1 MIWPLLDGEKFD
13 EVFSRIAK
21 LQSNLRSLA
30 FQHNMSILV
39 VNNAVNNGT
48 RPALGKL
55 FSKVANT
62 RLFINKN
69 NEITFEKC
77 SPFDKLKQGDKIC
90 TNINE
95 NGVTKVD

>member
-1 MIWPLLDGEKFD
+1 
-13 EVFSRIAK
+13 
-21 LQSNLRSLA
+21 
-30 FQHNMSILV
+30 MSILV

-69 NEITFEKC
+69 NEITF
-77 SPFDKLKQGDKIC
+77 DKLKHGDKIC